1 MKKVDLIKKSENIPT
16 YIPKAANTLPMF
28 FEKKPYQGA
37 SGKLYP
43 IPYSDGITDEKKDVD
58 YTVYTLENEYIYTKL
73 LPEVGGKILRAYD
86 KVADKDFIYYNEV
99 IKPAL
104 VGIAGAWISGGIEF
118 NWPQHHRPTTFM
130 PLEAAVE
137 ENADGGKTVWMGEID
152 PLYGMKGMMGVTVDP
167 GRSYIKAKI
176 RIYNR
181 TSEAKTFMWWANMA
195 FPANENVKTVFPPD
209 VEWVNDHDR
218 RAVLEW
224 PIAKGVYHT
233 ARPFNYGDGTDLSL
247 CDSVKVPSSFL
258 ISQGQSDMDFVSGYD
273 MKEEQGF
280 VTVANHH
287 ISPGKKMWHWGVG
300 DFGDMWCSNLTDN
313 NGPYIELMT
322 GVYTDNQPDFTWIA
336 PYETKEF
343 EQYWYPVRNIGEVK
357 NATVDAALNLEKREN
372 DIYVGLNVTGTFK
385 NAEVRVESG
394 KDVIYSETVTL
405 DPTEAYQ
412 LTLPLGDL
420 DFNNVKASLISEDG
434 KVLVSYKPYIRG
446 QKKPIEPRQPVKRPT
461 EIENQEELYI
471 NALHLEQYKQHNYE
485 AKDYYLEGIR
495 RDPSDSR
502 CNTALSRLALR
513 DGEYEKCVAYA
524 DVAIKR
530 LTLRNMHPTDTEALY
545 NKGMAL
551 KYLGRL
557 DEAYDTLWLAA
568 WNYNHRSAAY
578 FALAEIDCIRG
589 DYTEALE
596 KIDIS
601 LGLNAG
607 HTKARNLRAAILRI
621 GDLKSARA
629 AAEENAKF
637 DMLDLFAQCELN
649 FHKNNENAIAGFAA
663 KPENVLTVLADYM
676 DAGLYESAL
685 SVAKLFGETESPM
698 INYYKAYCKA
708 QIGEDFDDELAAA
721 KALNTPYCFPYT
733 QWDMI
738 VLEWASAADECA
750 NANYYLGCIYYDRK
764 RYDDAAAAW
773 EKSVAIEEN
782 NGAAWRNLSLYYFDK
797 AGEAEKAKAAMEKAL
812 VYKREDPRILFEYQ
826 QLLKNMNFTPTERLA
841 VYEKYADL
849 LALRDDCYLDKV
861 FLTTQIGDFKGAIDM
876 AAVKR
881 FHIYEGGEGK
891 LTKLHA
897 WMHVLYGAQLLD
909 NGKADEAAAVLENGV
924 NMPKS
929 YGEAKTFFNQEAHI
943 YYNIGLIAEAAGD
956 SEAAKAAYEKAAEYK
971 AAVSPISL
979 WRALALFKL
988 GDETEAKA
996 VLDEMI
1002 AVADNKLANRDM
1014 RTYYGVG
1021 SPSPM
1026 PFEYD
1031 IIKQNTCEGSMLKAF
1046 ALLGYGKLDEAEE
1059 TVKAVRELDPYNFDL
1074 FVFDAQKGRINI

>member
-181 TSEAKTFMWWANMA
+181 TAEAKTFMWWANMA

-233 ARPFNYGDGTDLSL
+233 ARPFNYGEGTDLSL

-357 NATVDAALNLEKREN
+357 NATIDAALNLEKREN

-385 NAEVRVESG
+385 NAEVRVTCG
-394 KDVIYSETVTL
+394 KDVIYSETITL

-446 QKKPIEPRQPVKRPT
+446 QKKPIEPRQPVKRPS

-485 AKDYYLEGIR
+485 AKDYYLEGLR

-513 DGEYEKCVAYA
+513 DGEYEKCVEYA

-649 FHKNNENAIAGFAA
+649 FHKNNKDAISAFAA

-676 DAGLYESAL
+676 DAGLFESAL
-685 SVAKLFGETESPM
+685 SVAELFDETESPM

-708 QIGEDFDDELAAA
+708 QIGEGFADELATA

-733 QWDMI
+733 QWDML
-738 VLEWASAADECA
+738 VLEWAADAAECA

-764 RYDDAAAAW
+764 RYEDAAKAW

-826 QLLKNMNFTPTERLA
+826 QLLKNMNYTPTERLA

-943 YYNIGLIAEAAGD
+943 YYNIGLIAEAEGD

-1059 TVKAVRELDPYNFDL
+1059 AVSAVRELDKYNFDL
-1074 FVFDAQKGRINI
+1074 FIFDAQKGRINI

>member
-152 PLYGMKGMMGVTVDP
+152 PLYGMKGMLGVTVDP

-181 TSEAKTFMWWANMA
+181 TAEAKTFMWWANMA

-218 RAVLEW
+218 RAILSW

-233 ARPFNYGDGTDLSL
+233 ARPFNYGEGTDLSL

-300 DFGDMWCSNLTDN
+300 DFGDMWCSNLTDE

-372 DIYVGLNVTGTFK
+372 EIFVGLNVTGTFK

-412 LTLPLGDL
+412 LTLPLGEL
-420 DFNNVKASLISEDG
+420 DFNNVTASLISEDG

-446 QKKPIEPRQPVKRPT
+446 QKKPIEPRQPVKRPA
-461 EIENQEELYI
+461 EIDNQEELYL

-513 DGEYEKCVAYA
+513 DGEYEKCVEYA
-524 DVAIKR
+524 DVAINR

-551 KYLGRL
+551 KYLGRF
-557 DEAYDTLWLAA
+557 DEAYDTLWRAA
-568 WNYNHRSAAY
+568 WNYSHRSAAY

-607 HTKARNLRAAILRI
+607 HTKARNLRAAILRLV
-621 GDLKSARA
+621 GCKSAKA
-629 AAEENAKF
+629 VAEENAEF

-649 FHKNNENAIAGFAA
+649 FHKNNENAISAFAA

-685 SVAKLFGETESPM
+685 SVAELFGETESPM
-698 INYYKAYCKA
+698 IGYYKAYCKA
-708 QIGEDFDDELAAA
+708 QLGEDFADELAAA

-733 QWDMI
+733 QWDMM
-738 VLEWASAADECA
+738 VLEWAITSDECA

-764 RYDDAAAAW
+764 RYDDACRAW
-773 EKSVAIEEN
+773 KKSVSIEEN

-797 AGEAEKAKAAMEKAL
+797 AGEAEKAKEAMEKAL
-812 VYKREDPRILFEYQ
+812 VYKREDPRVLFEYQ
-826 QLLKNMNFTPTERLA
+826 QLLKNMNFTPAERLE

-861 FLTTQIGDFKGAIDM
+861 FLTTQTGEYKAAIDM

-897 WMHVLYGAQLLD
+897 WMHVLYGCQLLD
-909 NGKADEAAAVLENGV
+909 EGKTEEAAATLENGV

-988 GDETEAKA
+988 GDETEAKR

-1002 AVADNKLANRDM
+1002 SVAENKLANRDM

-1059 TVKAVRELDPYNFDL
+1059 TVGAVRELDPYNFDL
-1074 FVFDAQKGRINI
+1074 FIFDAQKGRINI

>member
-1 MKKVDLIKKSENIPT
+1 MKEVKVIQKKENIPT
-16 YIPKAANTLPMF
+16 YIPKPANTLPMF

-58 YTVYTLENEYIYTKL
+58 YNVYTLENEYVYTKL

-130 PLEAAVE
+130 PLEAAIE

-152 PLYGMKGMMGVTVDP
+152 PLYGMKGMLGVTVDP

-176 RIYNR
+176 RLYNR
-181 TSEAKTFMWWANMA
+181 TAEAKTFMWWANMA

-218 RAVLEW
+218 RAILEW
-224 PIAKGVYHT
+224 PIAKGIYHT
-233 ARPFNYGDGTDLSL
+233 ARPFNYGEGTDLSR
-247 CDSVKVPSSFL
+247 CDAVKVPSSFL

-273 MKEEQGF
+273 MKEDAGF

-300 DFGDMWCSNLTDN
+300 DFGDMWCSNLTDE

-336 PYETKEF
+336 PYESKEF
-343 EQYWYPVRNIGEVK
+343 EQYWYPIREIGEVK
-357 NATVDAALNLEKREN
+357 NASIDAALNFEQRGEE
-372 DIYVGLNVTGTFK
+372 IYVGINATGIFEHASVKLTA
-385 NAEVRVESG
+385 NG
-394 KDVIYSETVTL
+394 KEIYSETVDL
-405 DPTEAYQ
+405 NPTRAYH
-412 LTLPLGDL
+412 LNLPLNGL
-420 DFNNVKASLISEDG
+420 DFNAITATVLSTDG

-446 QKKPIEPRQPVKRPT
+446 QKKPIEPRQPVKRPS
-461 EIENQEELYI
+461 EIDNMEELYL

-485 AKDYYLEGIR
+485 AKDYYLEGLR

-513 DGEYEKCVAYA
+513 DGEYKSCVAYA
-524 DVAIKR
+524 DAAIAR
-530 LTLRNMHPTDTEALY
+530 LTLRNMHPTDVEALY
-545 NKGMAL
+545 NKGIAL

-557 DEAYDTLWLAA
+557 DEAYDALWRAA
-568 WNYNHRSAAY
+568 WNYSHRSAAY

-589 DYTEALE
+589 EYHEALE
-596 KIDIS
+596 KLDVS

-621 GDLKSARA
+621 LGDKKAQAVAEKNA
-629 AAEENAKF
+629 AY
-637 DMLDLFAQCELN
+637 DLLDLFAQCELG
-649 FHKNNENAIAGFAA
+649 FYRENEAIKELFC
-663 KPENVLTVLADYM
+663 KSENVLTVLSDYM
-676 DAGLYESAL
+676 DAGLFESAL
-685 SVAKLFGETESPM
+685 ALAEQFASVQSPM
-698 INYYKAYCKA
+698 LEYYKAYIKA
-708 QIGEDFDDELAAA
+708 QLGKEFCVELQRAE
-721 KALNTPYCFPYT
+721 ALDTPYCFPYT
-733 QWDMI
+733 QWDML
-738 VLEWASAADECA
+738 VLEWVVGFEKYADA
-750 NANYYLGCIYYDRK
+750 FYYLGCIYYDRK
-764 RYDDAAAAW
+764 RYAEAALMW
-773 EKSVAIEEN
+773 ERCVALDGEN
-782 NGAAWRNLSLYYFDK
+782 GSAWRNLALYYFDK
-797 AGEAEKAKAAMEKAL
+797 AGESEKAKVAL
-812 VYKREDPRILFEYQ
+812 ENALTYKRDDPRVLLEYQ
-826 QLLKNMNFTPTERLA
+826 QLLKNMNYTPKERLA
-841 VYEKYADL
+841 VYEQYADL
-849 LALRDDCYLDKV
+849 LEKRDDCYLDKI
-861 FLTTQIGDFKGAIDM
+861 FLTTQIGRYKEAIDM

-897 WMHVLYGAQLLD
+897 WMHVLYGCVLLD
-909 NGKADEAAAVLENGV
+909 AGDVAEATAVLENGV

-943 YYNIGLIAEAAGD
+943 YYNIGIIAEQSGDMDAARL
-956 SEAAKAAYEKAAEYK
+956 AFEKAAEYK
-971 AAVSPISL
+971 SAVSPISL

-988 GDETEAKA
+988 GDRTEAEL
-996 VLDEMI
+996 VLDEML
-1002 AVADNKLANRDM
+1002 AVAENKLINRDL

-1031 IIKQNTCEGSMLKAF
+1031 IVKQNTCEGSILRAF
-1046 ALLGYGKLDEAEE
+1046 ALLGYGKLAEAEE
-1059 TVKAVRELDPYNFDL
+1059 TLAEVRVLDPYHFDL
-1074 FVFDAQKGRINI
+1074 FIFDAQKGRLLK

>member
-1 MKKVDLIKKSENIPT
+1 MKKVELIKKRENIPT
-16 YIPKAANTLPMF
+16 YIPKPANTLPMF
-28 FEKKPYQGA
+28 FENKPYQGA

-86 KVADKDFIYYNEV
+86 KVIDKDFIYYNEV

-137 ENADGGKTVWMGEID
+137 ENSDGGKTVWMGEVD

-181 TSEAKTFMWWANMA
+181 TAEAKTFMWWANMA

-218 RAVLEW
+218 RAVLSW
-224 PIAKGVYHT
+224 PIAKGIYHT
-233 ARPFNYGDGTDLSL
+233 ARPFNYGEGTDLSL

-343 EQYWYPVRNIGEVK
+343 EQYWYPVREIGEVK
-357 NATVDAALNLEKREN
+357 NATVDAALNLEARGEN
-372 DIYVGLNVTGTFK
+372 IYVGINATGVFENATIKVT
-385 NAEVRVESG
+385 SLG
-394 KDVIYSETVTL
+394 KEIYSENVDL
-405 DPTEAYQ
+405 DPVKAYH

-420 DFNNVKASLISEDG
+420 DFNTVTATLLSADG
-434 KVLVSYKPYIRG
+434 RVLVSYKPYIRG
-446 QKKPIEPRQPVKRPT
+446 QKKPIEPRKPVKRPS
-461 EIENQEELYI
+461 EIENMEELYI
-471 NALHLEQYKQHNYE
+471 NALHLEQYKQHNYD
-485 AKDYYLEGIR
+485 AKTYYLEGIS
-495 RDPSDSR
+495 RDPMDSR

-513 DGEYEKCVAYA
+513 DGEYEKCVEYA
-524 DVAIKR
+524 DRAIAR

-545 NKGMAL
+545 NKGIAL

-557 DEAYDTLWLAA
+557 DEAYDTLWRAA
-568 WNYNHRSAAY
+568 WNYSHRSAAY

-589 DYTEALE
+589 EYSEALE
-596 KIDIS
+596 KIEFS

-607 HTKARNLRAAILRI
+607 HTKARNLRAAILRLLGCENASKI
-621 GDLKSARA
+621 
-629 AAEENAKF
+629 AEENAAY
-637 DMLDLFAQCELN
+637 DMLDLFAQCELS
-649 FHKNNENAIAGFAA
+649 FHEENAAIREFGYKA
-663 KPENVLTVLADYM
+663 ENVLTVVADYM
-676 DAGLYESAL
+676 DAGLFESAL
-685 SVAKLFGETESPM
+685 AVAEIFDIESPM
-698 INYYKAYCKA
+698 IEYYKAYIKA
-708 QIGEDFDDELAAA
+708 NLGLEYADNIE
-721 KALNTPYCFPYT
+721 KAEALDTPYCFPYT

-738 VLEWASAADECA
+738 VLEWATKSEKCAD
-750 NANYYLGCIYYDRK
+750 ANYYLGCIYYDRK

-773 EKSVAIEEN
+773 ESCVAIDGK
-782 NGAAWRNLSLYYFDK
+782 NGSAWRNLALYYFDK
-797 AGEAEKAKAAMEKAL
+797 KGDGEKSKAAMEKAL
-812 VYKREDPRILFEYQ
+812 EYKREDPRILFEYQ
-826 QLLKNMNFTPTERLA
+826 QLLKNMNFTPEERLA

-861 FLTTQIGDFKGAIDM
+861 FLTTQVGEYKAAIDM

-897 WMHVLYGAQLLD
+897 WMHVLYGATLLD
-909 NGKADEAAAVLENGV
+909 GGKSDEALAVLENGV

-943 YYNIGLIAEAAGD
+943 YYNIALIAEKSGD
-956 SEAAKAAYEKAAEYK
+956 DEAAKKAYEKAAEYK

-988 GDETEAKA
+988 GDVTEAKG

-1002 AVADNKLANRDM
+1002 SVADNKLINRDM

-1031 IIKQNTCEGSMLKAF
+1031 ILKQNTCEGSILKAF
-1046 ALLGYGKLDEAEE
+1046 GLLGYGKTEEAEE
-1059 TVKAVRELDPYNFDL
+1059 IVKAVRERDPYNFDL
-1074 FVFDAQKGRINI
+1074 FIFDEVKGRINT

>member
-1 MKKVDLIKKSENIPT
+1 MQKVDLVKKAENIPT
-16 YIPKAANTLPMF
+16 YIPKPANTLPMF
-28 FEKKPYQGA
+28 FENKPYQGA

-43 IPYSDGITDEKKDVD
+43 IPYSDGITDEKKDVN

-137 ENADGGKTVWMGEID
+137 ENSDGGKTVWMGEVD

-181 TSEAKTFMWWANMA
+181 TAEAKTFMWWANMA

-218 RAVLEW
+218 RAVLSW
-224 PIAKGVYHT
+224 PIAKGIYHT
-233 ARPFNYGDGTDLSL
+233 ARPFNYGEGTDLSL
-247 CDSVKVPSSFL
+247 CESVKVPSSFL

-273 MKEEQGF
+273 MAKDHGF

-287 ISPGKKMWHWGVG
+287 IAPGKKMWHWGVG
-300 DFGDMWCSNLTDN
+300 DFGEMWCSNLTDN

-343 EQYWYPVRNIGEVK
+343 EQYWYPVREIGEVK
-357 NATVDAALNLEKREN
+357 NATIDAAINLEKRV
-372 DIYVGLNVTGTFK
+372 DVIYVGLNVTGRFK
-385 NAEVRVESG
+385 NAVVRVTAG
-394 KDVIYSETVTL
+394 KDELYSETVDL
-405 DPTEAYQ
+405 DPTKAYQ
-412 LTLPLGDL
+412 MTLPLGGI
-420 DFNNVKASLISEDG
+420 DFNTVTATLISEGG
-434 KVLVSYKPYIRG
+434 KVLVSYKPYTRG
-446 QKKPIEPRQPVKRPT
+446 QKKPIEPRQPVKRPW
-461 EIENQEELYI
+461 EIHNLEEIYI
-471 NALHLEQYKQHNYE
+471 NALHLEQYKQHNYD
-485 AKDYYLEGIR
+485 AKAYYLRGLSI
-495 RDPSDSR
+495 DHMDSR

-513 DGEYEKCVAYA
+513 DGEYEKCVEYA
-524 DVAIKR
+524 DRAIER
-530 LTLRNMHPTDTEALY
+530 LTMRNMHPIDTEALY
-545 NKGMAL
+545 NKGIAL

-557 DEAYDTLWLAA
+557 DEAYDTLWRAA
-568 WNYNHRSAAY
+568 WNYTHRAAAY

-589 DYTEALE
+589 EYAEALE
-596 KIDIS
+596 KLEIS

-607 HTKARNLRAAILRI
+607 HTKARNLRAVILRLL
-621 GDLKSARA
+621 GCKSAKA
-629 AAEENAKF
+629 VAEENAAF
-637 DMLDLFAQCELN
+637 DMLDFFAQCELN
-649 FHKNNENAIAGFAA
+649 FHKDNSEAISEFAA
-663 KPENVLTVLADYM
+663 KPENVLTVLVDYM
-676 DAGLYESAL
+676 DAGLFESAL
-685 SVAKLFGETESPM
+685 SLAEIFETESPM
-698 INYYKAYCKA
+698 IEYYKAYIKA
-708 QIGEDFDDELAAA
+708 QLGKEYAENIA
-721 KALNTPYCFPYT
+721 KAEALDTPYCFPYT

-738 VLEWASAADECA
+738 VLEWATKVAECA
-750 NANYYLGCIYYDRK
+750 DANYYLGCIYYDRK
-764 RYDDAAAAW
+764 RYDDACAAW
-773 EKSVAIEEN
+773 EACVEIDGEN
-782 NGAAWRNLSLYYFDK
+782 GSAWRNLALYWFDK
-797 AGEAEKAKAAMEKAL
+797 MHESEKAKAAMEKAL
-812 VYKREDPRILFEYQ
+812 EFKREDPRVLFEYQ
-826 QLLKNMNFTPTERLA
+826 QLLKNMKFSPEERLA

-861 FLTTQIGDFKGAIDM
+861 FLTTQSGEFKKAIDM

-897 WMHVLYGAQLLD
+897 WMHVLYGAELLD
-909 NGKADEAAAVLENGV
+909 AGKRKDALAVLENGV

-943 YYNIGLIAEAAGD
+943 YYNIGLILEQNGDGDAAR
-956 SEAAKAAYEKAAEYK
+956 AAYEKAAEYK

-988 GDETEAKA
+988 GDGDEAKR

-1002 AVADNKLANRDM
+1002 SVADNKLANRDM

-1031 IIKQNTCEGSMLKAF
+1031 IVKQNTCEGSMLKAF
-1046 ALLGYGKLDEAEE
+1046 GLLGYGKLEEAEE
-1059 TVKAVRELDPYNFDL
+1059 TVKSVRACDPYNFDL
-1074 FVFDAQKGRINI
+1074 FIFDRVKGIINI

>member
-137 ENADGGKTVWMGEID
+137 ENADGGKTVWMGEVD

-181 TSEAKTFMWWANMA
+181 TAEAKTFMWWANMA

-218 RAVLEW
+218 RAILSW

-233 ARPFNYGDGTDLSL
+233 ARPFNYGEGTDLSL

-273 MKEEQGF
+273 MKEDQGF

-357 NATVDAALNLEKREN
+357 NATIDAALNLEKREN
-372 DIYVGLNVTGTFK
+372 EIYVGLNVTGTFK

-394 KDVIYSETVTL
+394 KEVIYSETVTL
-405 DPTEAYQ
+405 DPTEVYQ
-412 LTLPLGDL
+412 MTLPLGDL

-446 QKKPIEPRQPVKRPT
+446 QKKPIEPRQPVKRPS
-461 EIENQEELYI
+461 EIENMEELYI

-485 AKDYYLEGIR
+485 AKDYYLEGLR

-502 CNTALSRLALR
+502 CNTARSRLALR
-513 DGEYEKCVAYA
+513 DGEYEKCVEYA

-551 KYLGRL
+551 KYLGRF
-557 DEAYDTLWLAA
+557 DEAYDTLWRAA

-589 DYTEALE
+589 DYAEALE

-629 AAEENAKF
+629 VAEENAKF

-649 FHKNNENAIAGFAA
+649 FHKNNKASIADFAA

-685 SVAKLFGETESPM
+685 AVTALFGETESPM
-698 INYYKAYCKA
+698 IGYYKAYCKA
-708 QIGEDFDDELAAA
+708 QLGESSADELAAA

-733 QWDMI
+733 QWDMM
-738 VLEWASAADECA
+738 VLEWATTSDECA

-764 RYDDAAAAW
+764 RYEDAAKAW
-773 EKSVAIEEN
+773 EKSVAICEN

-797 AGEAEKAKAAMEKAL
+797 AGDAEKAKLCMEKAL
-812 VYKREDPRILFEYQ
+812 VYKREDPRVLFEYQ
-826 QLLKNMNFTPTERLA
+826 QLLKNMNYTPAERLA

-861 FLTTQIGDFKGAIDM
+861 FLTTQIGDFEGAIDM

-897 WMHVLYGAQLLD
+897 WMHVLYGCQLLD
-909 NGKADEAAAVLENGV
+909 GGKAAEAAAVLENGV

-956 SEAAKAAYEKAAEYK
+956 SEAAKAAFVKAAEYK

-1031 IIKQNTCEGSMLKAF
+1031 IIKQNTCEGSILKAF

-1059 TVKAVRELDPYNFDL
+1059 TVAAVRELDPYNFDL

>member
-1 MKKVDLIKKSENIPT
+1 MKKVELIKKKENIPT
-16 YIPKAANTLPMF
+16 YVPKPANTLPMF
-28 FEKKPYQGA
+28 FENKPYQGA

-167 GRSYIKAKI
+167 ARSYIKAKI

-181 TSEAKTFMWWANMA
+181 TAEAKTFMWWANMA

-218 RAVLEW
+218 RAVLSW
-224 PIAKGVYHT
+224 PVAKGVYHT
-233 ARPFNYGDGTDLSL
+233 ARPFNYGEGTDLSL

-258 ISQGQSDMDFVSGYD
+258 VSQGQSDMDFVSGYD

-343 EQYWYPVRNIGEVK
+343 EQYWYPVREIGEVK
-357 NATVDAALNLEKREN
+357 NATVDAAINLEKR
-372 DIYVGLNVTGTFK
+372 DGAIYVGLNVTGIFK
-385 NAEVRVESG
+385 NAVVKVSAGMEEM
-394 KDVIYSETVTL
+394 YSEIVTL
-405 DPTEAYQ
+405 DPTKAYQ
-412 LTLPLGDL
+412 LTLPLGEL
-420 DFNNVKASLISEDG
+420 DFNSVTASLISEDG
-434 KVLVSYKPYIRG
+434 RELVSYKPYIRG
-446 QKKPIEPRQPVKRPT
+446 KKKPIEPRQPVKRPS
-461 EIENQEELYI
+461 EIENMEELYI
-471 NALHLEQYKQHNYE
+471 NALHLEQYKQHNYD
-485 AKDYYLEGIR
+485 AKAYYLEGIS
-495 RDPSDSR
+495 RDPMDSR

-513 DGEYEKCVAYA
+513 DGEYEKCVEYA
-524 DVAIKR
+524 DKAITR

-545 NKGMAL
+545 NKGIAL

-557 DEAYDTLWLAA
+557 DEAYDTLWRAA

-578 FALAEIDCIRG
+578 FALSEIDCIRG
-589 DYTEALE
+589 EYTEALE
-596 KIDIS
+596 KIEVS

-607 HTKARNLRAAILRI
+607 HIKARNLRAAILRLL
-621 GDLKSARA
+621 GCKSAKA
-629 AAEENAKF
+629 VAEENANF

-649 FHKNNENAIAGFAA
+649 FHKDHSMAIELFAA
-663 KPENVLTVLADYM
+663 KPENILTVLADYM
-676 DAGLYESAL
+676 DAGLFESAL
-685 SVAKLFGETESPM
+685 TVAEIFETESPM
-698 INYYKAYCKA
+698 TEYYKAYIKSQLGREYAEDLEKA
-708 QIGEDFDDELAAA
+708 ERLD
-721 KALNTPYCFPYT
+721 TPYCFPYT
-733 QWDMI
+733 QWDML
-738 VLEWASAADECA
+738 VLEWATKVTKCADA
-750 NANYYLGCIYYDRK
+750 SYYLGCIYYDRK
-764 RYDDAAAAW
+764 RYDDACATW
-773 EKSVAIEEN
+773 ENSVSIDGK
-782 NGAAWRNLSLYYFDK
+782 NGTAWRNLALYYFDK
-797 AGEAEKAKAAMEKAL
+797 ANNAEKAKAAMEKAL
-812 VYKREDPRILFEYQ
+812 EYKREDPRVLFEYQ
-826 QLLKNMNFTPTERLA
+826 QLLKNMNYSPAERLE

-849 LALRDDCYLDKV
+849 LSKRDDCYLDKV
-861 FLTTQIGDFKGAIDM
+861 FLTTQNGEFKKAIDM
-876 AAVKR
+876 AVVKR

-897 WMHVLYGAQLLD
+897 WMHVLYGAELLD
-909 NGKADEAAAVLENGV
+909 VGKVEEALATLENGV

-943 YYNIGLIAEAAGD
+943 YYNIGVIAQQNGDADAAR
-956 SEAAKAAYEKAAEYK
+956 AAYEKAAEYK

-979 WRALALFKL
+979 WRAMALFKL
-988 GDETEAKA
+988 GDD
-996 VLDEMI
+996 VDEMI
-1002 AVADNKLANRDM
+1002 SVAENKLANRDM

-1046 ALLGYGKLDEAEE
+1046 GLLGCGKKDEAEE
-1059 TVKAVRELDPYNFDL
+1059 IVKAVRECDPYNFDL
-1074 FVFDAQKGRINI
+1074 FIFDGVKGRINI